1 MKKLIGI
8 LLVLCAVMN
17 AALSENAAAETV
29 YVRGE
34 IRESL
39 DMSEEQL
46 SEAMNVAIQNGL
58 TTKLYE
64 VPVQAFLVPSA
75 DKDFRL
81 VTKFFSSMN
90 EMLMALDANLIDGAC
105 MPEFAGKYLLARNKG
120 LKAGKIEFSNTKE
133 NYYLGF
139 YNNAD
144 LRDRANAALAE
155 MKADG
160 TLYALQEKYLTDFA
174 ADPAPVEFETFEGAE
189 TIRVA
194 VTGDLP
200 PLDYI
205 SEDGSPAGYNTAL
218 IAELGKRMRIN
229 IDILNIESSSR
240 TLSLTTG
247 VADVIFWYLYG
258 ENYVVTD
265 MANGI
270 QLSDPY
276 YSLNNW
282 FYIEKKAP

>member
-1 MKKLIGI
+1 M
-8 LLVLCAVMN
+8 
-17 AALSENAAAETV
+17 
-29 YVRGE
+29 
-34 IRESL
+34 
-39 DMSEEQL
+39 
-46 SEAMNVAIQNGL
+46 
-58 TTKLYE
+58 
-64 VPVQAFLVPSA
+64 
-75 DKDFRL
+75 
-81 VTKFFSSMN
+81 
-90 EMLMALDANLIDGAC
+90 
-105 MPEFAGKYLLARNKG
+105 
-120 LKAGKIEFSNTKE
+120 
-133 NYYLGF
+133 
-139 YNNAD
+139 
-144 LRDRANAALAE
+144 
-155 MKADG
+155 
-160 TLYALQEKYLTDFA
+160 
-174 ADPAPVEFETFEGAE
+174 EFETFEGAE

-240 TLSLTTG
+240 TLSLITG

-282 FYIEKKAP
+282 FYLHRKEGTLIKKTRAGLMAMGLTISPAERDALPAVFIFRLS